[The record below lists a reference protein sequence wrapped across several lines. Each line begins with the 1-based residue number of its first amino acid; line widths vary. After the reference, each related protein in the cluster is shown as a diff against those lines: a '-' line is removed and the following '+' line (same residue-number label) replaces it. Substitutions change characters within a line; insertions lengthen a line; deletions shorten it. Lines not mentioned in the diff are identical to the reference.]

1 MTDPAPIGISVYS
14 RLSHLRETIEAL
26 RRNELADQ
34 SELYIFSDAPQPGD
48 EQKVQEVREYIR
60 TIEGFRR
67 LHLVEQEENDRI
79 RTSRGGL
86 QYLLEQFGRAVFLEE
101 DVVTAPHFLRFIN
114 DGLEFYRDDPSIVAV
129 CGYSPPI
136 AMPQDYRF
144 DTYLSPRFSAWGF
157 GMWRDRFEKMNR
169 YVEDYEEFA
178 SDRKL
183 IREFCKGGTDL
194 LHMLRSEV
202 TGRIDALD
210 VKVFYHQFRL
220 GMYSVHPTV
229 SLTRN
234 IGFDG
239 TGLHCGESDRFEVDL
254 YEGDGEI
261 RFSGD
266 TVPDERIVK
275 ALWRFRSGSAM
286 QRLARKARR
295 GYRRL
300 RRVYRRV
307 V

>member
-1 MTDPAPIGISVYS
+1 MTRFV
-14 RLSHLRETIEAL
+14 T
-26 RRNELADQ
+26 
-34 SELYIFSDAPQPGD
+34 
-48 EQKVQEVREYIR
+48 
-60 TIEGFRR
+60 
-67 LHLVEQEENDRI
+67 LV
-79 RTSRGGL
+79 
-86 QYLLEQFGRAVFLEE
+86 
-101 DVVTAPHFLRFIN
+101 LRFRFPIL
-114 DGLEFYRDDPSIVAV
+114 GLCLALTVGAAAMLGTAHIGSSLGKLFFGE
-129 CGYSPPI
+129 SPK
-136 AMPQDYRF
+136 F
-144 DTYLSPRFSAWGF
+144 DRYLER
-157 GMWRDRFEKMNR
+157 
-169 YVEDYEEFA
+169 VEEFA